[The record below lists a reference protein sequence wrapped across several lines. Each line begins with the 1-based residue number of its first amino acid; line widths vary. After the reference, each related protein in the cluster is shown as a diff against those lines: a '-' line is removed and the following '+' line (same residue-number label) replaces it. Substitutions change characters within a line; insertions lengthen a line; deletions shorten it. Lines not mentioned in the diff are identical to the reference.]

1 VSANG
6 YDTMIKTIHEDF
18 EVSAMIV
25 KRLAQ
30 YHAASFYLE
39 KEQVR
44 WFLGLDLV
52 ENMKILNL
60 KFRSKS

>member
-1 VSANG
+1 VSTNG
-6 YDTMIKTIHEDF
+6 YDTMIKTVHEDF

-44 WFLGLDLV
+44 WFGFWV
-52 ENMKILNL
+52 WL
-60 KFRSKS
+60 KT